1 MKAAC
6 TLRWLARSIN
16 RGSVRASIHQKGNI
30 IENMDRVA
38 KMCSQ
43 KAVVI
48 FSKSTC
54 CMCHAIKRLFYEQ
67 GVSPLIHEV
76 DEDPRGVEIE
86 RVLKKL
92 GCSPAVPAVFIGGR
106 LVGSANTVMTLQLD
120 GSLKQM
126 LKDAGALWL

>member
-1 MKAAC
+1 
-6 TLRWLARSIN
+6 
-16 RGSVRASIHQKGNI
+16 
-30 IENMDRVA
+30 MDRVA
-38 KMCSQ
+38 KISSQ

-76 DEDPRGVEIE
+76 DEDSRGKEME
-86 RVLKKL
+86 WALMKL
-92 GCSPAVPAVFIGGR
+92 GCSPAVPAVFIGGK
-106 LVGSANTVMTLQLD
+106 LVGSANTVMTLQLN
-120 GSLKQM
+120 GSLKKM

>member
-16 RGSVRASIHQKGNI
+16 RGPVRASIHQKGNI